1 MNTKTRKIHTVLWLV
16 LAVALML
23 FSIVPVLWFIMVS
36 FQPKEIAQAGGLTFN
51 FIPSF
56 ENYINVFSKMKYFK
70 FIGNSS
76 IICLISTLVVVTL
89 ASLAAYGF
97 TRKKTDGT
105 RSMSYWILSNKMF
118 PPIAIVIPVYLMMSK
133 FRMLDS
139 FYAIILVYVAAN
151 LPFAVWMLISFF
163 EDIPISL
170 DEACIVDGC
179 TKVQTLRKIIMPLAG
194 PGILSTGI
202 FIFVLTWSEFLM
214 ALLLTGTNTK
224 TLPVAIAAFVNDR
237 GIEWG
242 SMSAA
247 GTILIVPLAV
257 MFYSIQKYLVRGM
270 GFGAVKG

>member
-1 MNTKTRKIHTVLWLV
+1 MNTKTRKIRTALWFV
-16 LAVALML
+16 LAVVLML
-23 FSIVPVLWFIMVS
+23 FAITPVLWFITVS
-36 FQPKEIAQAGGLTFN
+36 FQPKEIVQAGGLTLN
-51 FIPSF
+51 FKPSF

-76 IICLISTLVVVTL
+76 IICFTSTLLVVVL

-97 TRKKTDGT
+97 TRKNTDTT
-105 RSMSYWILSNKMF
+105 RSMSYWILSNRMF

-133 FRMLDS
+133 FTLLDT
-139 FYAIILVYVAAN
+139 FYGIILVYVAAN

-170 DEACIVDGC
+170 DEASIVDGC
-179 TKVQTLRKIIMPLAG
+179 SKLQTLRKIIMPLAG

-202 FIFVLTWSEFLM
+202 FVFVLTWSEFLM
-214 ALLLTGTNTK
+214 ALLLTSTNTK
-224 TLPVAIAAFVNDR
+224 TLPVAIAAFINDR

-247 GTILIVPLAV
+247 GTVLIVPLAI

>member
-1 MNTKTRKIHTVLWLV
+1 MNTKIRRIHTVFWFV
-16 LAVALML
+16 LALILMT
-23 FSIVPVLWFIMVS
+23 FTIIPVLWFILVS
-36 FQPKEIAQAGGLTFN
+36 FQPKEVAQAGGLTFN
-51 FIPSF
+51 FVPTF

-76 IICLISTLVVVTL
+76 IICLISTLLVVVL
-89 ASLAAYGF
+89 SSLAAFGF
-97 TRKKTDGT
+97 TRKKTDAT
-105 RSMSYWILSNKMF
+105 RSMAYWILSNKMF

-133 FRMLDS
+133 FDMLDT
-139 FYAIILVYVAAN
+139 FYGIVLIYVAAN

-170 DEACIVDGC
+170 DEASIVDGC
-179 TKVQTLRKIIMPLAG
+179 KKVQTLSKVIIPLAG
-194 PGILSTGI
+194 PGLLSTGI

-247 GTILIVPLAV
+247 GTVLIVPLAV